1 MNKYGLYSV
10 HGWRNVI
17 VDVKICITGMFWG
30 IDLLQ
35 YLTVLSLLIF
45 SISKALPH
53 NREVETTQKRPLF
66 MKASSFGFCSELIAL
81 CVCMYICVYMCVSIY
96 IYVHVCADTFIEDA
110 ILMILVVSLAFFS
123 KIALKIKHMLL
134 HKASL
139 KLKLDHQVGEI
150 HN

>member
-10 HGWRNVI
+10 HGWRNMI
-17 VDVKICITGMFWG
+17 VDVKICIMGMFWG

-35 YLTVLSLLIF
+35 YLTVFSLLIF

-96 IYVHVCADTFIEDA
+96 ICTCVCRYIHRRCHTDDTSSQFG
-110 ILMILVVSLAFFS
+110 FFLQNCS
-123 KIALKIKHMLL
+123 K
-134 HKASL
+134 
-139 KLKLDHQVGEI
+139 
-150 HN
+150 N